1 MVETIQ
7 AYLDSLPKSAWRKSD
22 SYSYSRPA
30 VSMFNRNETIGA
42 EFSDYTLNAFGTLP
56 RNRGSSVR
64 RFIHRI
70 RLLRHR
76 VPNSVQYSV

>member
-30 VSMFNRNETIGA
+30 VSMYNRNETIGE
-42 EFSDYTLNAFGTLP
+42 EFSNYTLNAFGTFTSEP
-56 RNRGSSVR
+56 
-64 RFIHRI
+64 
-70 RLLRHR
+70 
-76 VPNSVQYSV
+76 